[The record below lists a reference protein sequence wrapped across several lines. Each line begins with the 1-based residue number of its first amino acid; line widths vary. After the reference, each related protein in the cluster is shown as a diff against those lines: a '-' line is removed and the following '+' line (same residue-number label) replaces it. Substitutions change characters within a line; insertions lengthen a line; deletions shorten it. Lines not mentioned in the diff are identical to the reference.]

1 MDYIVYLLKNTVS
14 NYTYV
19 GITNN
24 PERRIRM
31 HNGEIRG
38 GAKYTT
44 INKGNGNWIY
54 YGCIIGLD
62 KHTALSIEK
71 KIHNQRGRG
80 KGKSSLEKRIHII
93 NTILDI
99 PLYENIEFI
108 IF

>member
-1 MDYIVYLLKNTVS
+1 MDYIVYLLKNT
-14 NYTYV
+14 NTNHTYV

-31 HNGEIRG
+31 HNGEIKG
-38 GAKYTT
+38 GARYTRM
-44 INKGNGNWIY
+44 NKGNGNWVY

-80 KGKSSLEKRIHII
+80 KGKSTLEKRMSTIH
-93 NTILDI
+93 TILQV

-108 IF
+108 FF